1 MSAWDGQV
9 LGAIKSLAQDHRA
22 HLDARI
28 KQVELPEADTEDL
41 RKLMKKTEW
50 TVVRAG
56 GFHIAM
62 NTFGDDVVGK
72 NTTKEEK
79 KLLDEVKELEEEPK

>member
-1 MSAWDGQV
+1 MSEWDSTV
-9 LGAIKSLAQDHRA
+9 LGQIKSLAQDHRA
-22 HLDARI
+22 RLDACI

-56 GFHIAM
+56 GFHIAK
-62 NTFGDDVVGK
+62 NTYGDDVVGQK
-72 NTTKEEK
+72 TTKEEK
-79 KLLDEVKELEEEPK
+79 KLLDKVKQLEEEPK